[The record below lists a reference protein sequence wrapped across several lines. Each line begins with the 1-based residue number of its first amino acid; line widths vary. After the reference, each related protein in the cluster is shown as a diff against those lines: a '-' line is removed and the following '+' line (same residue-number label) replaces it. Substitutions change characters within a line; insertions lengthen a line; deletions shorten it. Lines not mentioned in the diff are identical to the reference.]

1 MTRKR
6 YNVRLRLAATAI
18 AAVLSLSGCT
28 FQEMDRMSRKA
39 QASGDIAREHVSEQ
53 MRSSQG
59 ALVWTDKPWV
69 NLKPVP
75 TVSRGTRQENFPD
88 CQITLARDGL
98 TLPEIGERITAL
110 CGVRVIFSPDA
121 LAVGQ
126 SSGTTRALNGPLPTP
141 DNNGRIPLDQLGGAV
156 DTAGVTATPLVLSG
170 LRWQGKLSGLLD
182 MIAAR
187 TGLTPRM
194 DNGAI
199 LFSLLETRAFQFTF
213 LNTNITSNAS
223 VTSGSTSSMGT
234 SGGTTNSSV
243 SGDSSSSQQTTVD
256 QSRNVYDDMKK
267 TLETMLT
274 PQKGRFW
281 LSASTGTLTVTDDG
295 DVVPTLEKLGF
306 LPEQIRLIKRILRLA
321 EGLII
326 LSGPTGAGKST
337 TLRAC
342 SDLYLERT
350 RYKKRLL
357 TVEDPPEGRIRG
369 AIQTPILCDKAD
381 EAEVRR
387 AWERAL
393 SSALRLDPDAILP
406 GELRDLISILA
417 GIFAAQTGHLVLT
430 TLHANSAF
438 SIPERM
444 ITMGANAG
452 LVADA
457 QLLIGLISQRLVQV
471 LCPECRVPW
480 SVKKDQLTPE
490 EREYLEKYC
499 SVEGICRPEHLHF
512 RNEAGCPACRKA
524 VVIGGKQVATVGQ
537 GVAGRSVVAEV
548 VRPDTMLFRLLIQE
562 GKEAAKA
569 YWLSELGGIT
579 RRIHLLHKL
588 NAGLVDP
595 LDADLI
601 VPLDED
607 EVTLSVSDQVT
618 SSSDIDTALIE
629 RLALVIAAS
638 VREGLKQGVED
649 AIKAGITA
657 GMAALKEVA

>member
-1 MTRKR
+1 MSEHNEAVLLYHNPETTAHELLVDSQRRTDVAVQQRVMSLMEENPGVTMRLVTRSELLRCSEMARQLSEQGEKG
-6 YNVRLRLAATAI
+6 LRLEDI
-18 AAVLSLSGCT
+18 KKEVSSRQGDVLNYFMVAKEIGASDIHGTTLPGLT
-28 FQEMDRMSRKA
+28 RIEMRVHGELETISELAEEDGKA
-39 QASGDIAREHVSEQ
+39 QAATIILSMCDVTEPQFYAGRKQDGRVAAKFLRKVGLFGARYSH
-53 MRSSQG
+53 
-59 ALVWTDKPWV
+59 T
-69 NLKPVP
+69 P
-75 TVSRGTRQENFPD
+75 T
-88 CQITLARDGL
+88 ADGL
-98 TLPEIGERITAL
+98 HF
-110 CGVRVIFSPDA
+110 VMRVIP
-121 LAVGQ
+121 
-126 SSGTTRALNGPLPTP
+126 
-141 DNNGRIPLDQLGGAV
+141 
-156 DTAGVTATPLVLSG
+156 
-170 LRWQGKLSGLLD
+170 
-182 MIAAR
+182 
-187 TGLTPRM
+187 
-194 DNGAI
+194 
-199 LFSLLETRAFQFTF
+199 
-213 LNTNITSNAS
+213 
-223 VTSGSTSSMGT
+223 
-234 SGGTTNSSV
+234 
-243 SGDSSSSQQTTVD
+243 
-256 QSRNVYDDMKK
+256 
-267 TLETMLT
+267 
-274 PQKGRFW
+274 
-281 LSASTGTLTVTDDG
+281 DDG

-306 LPEQIRLIKRILRLA
+306 LPEQIRLIKRILRLP

-471 LCPECRVPW
+471 LCPHCRVPW
-480 SVKKDQLTPE
+480 SVKKDQITPE

-499 SVEGICRPEHLHF
+499 SVEGICQPEHLHF

-607 EVTLSVSDQVT
+607 EVTLSVSDPVT